1 VAQVIKNNGAPSM
14 WRGPRCVHF
23 LPPSGL
29 DPCPIKAPSHFRDAA
44 LLRITWEK
52 TQSLFACHAV
62 VRECVP
68 GMCNEADSSA
78 GLLSL
83 SQQSSSSSSRES
95 RIRLYVRPHV
105 AIAACGVN
113 SIGRSG
119 LEPSFD
125 IEAQKGRLW
134 FLRVWF
140 LWFGFG
146 ISGGN
151 RGDDP

>member
-1 VAQVIKNNGAPSM
+1 M

-68 GMCNEADSSA
+68 GMCNEADSSGRA
-78 GLLSL
+78 ALAKVEFDCMFGRTSQLLHA
-83 SQQSSSSSSRES
+83 E
-95 RIRLYVRPHV
+95 
-105 AIAACGVN
+105 
-113 SIGRSG
+113 
-119 LEPSFD
+119 
-125 IEAQKGRLW
+125 
-134 FLRVWF
+134 
-140 LWFGFG
+140 
-146 ISGGN
+146 
-151 RGDDP
+151 